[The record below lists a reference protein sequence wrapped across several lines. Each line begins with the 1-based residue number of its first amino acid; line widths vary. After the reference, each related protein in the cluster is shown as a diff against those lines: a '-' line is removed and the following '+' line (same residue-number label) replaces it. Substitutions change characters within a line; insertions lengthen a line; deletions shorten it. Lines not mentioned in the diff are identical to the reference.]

1 MSGTSWRIPGTADPV
16 EADCLFL
23 FLFLFLSFS
32 LPRPWLRRDYAWLI
46 VIAVP
51 TVLAPCIR
59 VAYAV
64 ACTGDMSDTRLDC
77 CDCLQMYVMVKSM
90 EMACCCEVLD
100 YDDSVM
106 HVVVWVHW

>member
-64 ACTGDMSDTRLDC
+64 ACTGEVRCPNARYED
-77 CDCLQMYVMVKSM
+77 
-90 EMACCCEVLD
+90 ACCGHVSGCDVDFVEDV
-100 YDDSVM
+100 VM
-106 HVVVWVHW
+106 